1 MKKLILAPFMLFSI
15 CLFLSCGGNDSSADS
30 SKDSVINKDTI
41 NAMRADTS
49 ASVNKM
55 KKTVDKDASEFAS
68 KAASGGMM
76 EVELGRI
83 AQQKAASQ
91 RVKDFGAMMV
101 QDHTAANDDLKSR
114 VSSLDVAL
122 PSMVNDEDKK
132 EMDKL
137 SKKYGKDFDKAY
149 MNMTLDDHKK
159 DVAEFRKAADK
170 CTEPS
175 LKDFASKTLPV
186 LEKHLDSAKAIT
198 GKH

>member
-1 MKKLILAPFMLFSI
+1 MKKHILGS
-15 CLFLSCGGNDSSADS
+15 LFLLSIWLFQSCGGNGADN
-30 SKDSVINKDTI
+30 SKDSVMNKDTAG
-41 NAMRADTS
+41 AMKTDTTG
-49 ASVNKM
+49 SVNKT
-55 KKTVDKDASEFAS
+55 KKPVDKDASEFAS

-76 EVELGRI
+76 EVELGQI
-83 AQQKAASQ
+83 AQQKAVSH

-122 PSMVNDEDKK
+122 PSMVNEEDQK

-137 SKKYGKDFDKAY
+137 SKKQGKDFDKAY
-149 MNMTLDDHKK
+149 MNMMLDDHKK

>member
-1 MKKLILAPFMLFSI
+1 MKKLILGSFLLLSIWLFQ
-15 CLFLSCGGNDSSADS
+15 SCGGNGADN
-30 SKDSVINKDTI
+30 SKDSVVNKDTAA
-41 NAMRADTS
+41 AMRTDTS
-49 ASVNKM
+49 GSVNKT
-55 KKTVDKDASEFAS
+55 KTPVDKDASEFAS

-76 EVELGRI
+76 EVELGQM
-83 AQQKAASQ
+83 AQQKAVSQ

-114 VSSLDVAL
+114 VSSLNVAL
-122 PSMVNDEDKK
+122 PSMVNEEDQK

-137 SKKYGKDFDKAY
+137 SKKQGKDFDKAY
-149 MNMTLDDHKK
+149 MNMMLDDHKK

-175 LKDFASKTLPV
+175 LKNFASKTLPV